1 MCMTH
6 STRWIRVVP
15 SGRRHKVGNRRI
27 IEAMADAGEPTV
39 IGDQLHYVGT
49 DAHGVVIEIVAVP
62 DTRKPGGLAV
72 IHAMPASFRGEGGR
86 KAMIDPSK
94 YTVTDDDSIED
105 VDLDT
110 QVVRLKDGRRLT
122 NELAEQLAAKTLA
135 EARRRN
141 LVPGRKSLSGGATH
155 SPRVQFRLPDSLRA
169 AAEKRAAEEGVS
181 LSVLVREALEHYLAS

>member
-1 MCMTH
+1 
-6 STRWIRVVP
+6 
-15 SGRRHKVGNRRI
+15 
-27 IEAMADAGEPTV
+27 
-39 IGDQLHYVGT
+39 
-49 DAHGVVIEIVAVP
+49 
-62 DTRKPGGLAV
+62 
-72 IHAMPASFRGEGGR
+72 
-86 KAMIDPSK
+86 MIDPSK

-135 EARRRN
+135 EARRWN